1 MPGGELAAS
10 ADTVGSPPTRE
21 RAIAADRAVRDGL
34 AHGGWR
40 PTADAVLAVALAD
53 ASARCRAI
61 APVLRG
67 EDERSTNPVTWPDR
81 WGRRDMRDVTEWLA
95 PYAQSCVGGHLPA
108 DVVRDAADGAVR
120 VTDVLPSEAIARL
133 EHILEAAAEQQR

>member
-1 MPGGELAAS
+1 
-10 ADTVGSPPTRE
+10 
-21 RAIAADRAVRDGL
+21 
-34 AHGGWR
+34 
-40 PTADAVLAVALAD
+40 
-53 ASARCRAI
+53 
-61 APVLRG
+61 
-67 EDERSTNPVTWPDR
+67 
-81 WGRRDMRDVTEWLA
+81 MRDVTEWLA